1 MAKRNAKGPMPV
13 EARAIPPAS
22 PFRWPSRRRAD
33 EAERAASRAAKAGLE
48 RLRARALRLTTPPPP
63 PAEEDETEAGPEF
76 ETYPDLDYETDPE
89 LEYETEPEL
98 EYATEPVGSDT
109 DSEPEHEPE
118 PQREPT
124 PALWD
129 EELDQLTE
137 RLVAELRRD
146 LGPEPS

>member
-1 MAKRNAKGPMPV
+1 MAKRNAKGPMPA
-13 EARAIPPAS
+13 EAPAIAPAS

-48 RLRARALRLTTPPPP
+48 RLRARALRLATPPP
-63 PAEEDETEAGPEF
+63 PAEENETEAGPEF
-76 ETYPDLDYETDPE
+76 ETYPDLDYATDPELEYETDPE
-89 LEYETEPEL
+89 LEYETEPV
-98 EYATEPVGSDT
+98 EYETDPGPDT
-109 DSEPEHEPE
+109 EPE
-118 PQREPT
+118 PEREPT

-129 EELDQLTE
+129 EELDELTE